1 MAFCVFCEIAENK
14 LPHHTVA
21 EDKDFLAILGIFPNT
36 KGMTVVFPKK
46 HYGSYVFDLDD
57 TTLKNL
63 ILFARK
69 VAKQIDATIPTVM
82 RTGMVIEGFGVDH
95 AHVKL
100 FPLHGKKTKEWK
112 PIESS
117 KDEFYEEY
125 PGYISSHD
133 SKRADNSELA
143 DLAKK
148 LRKHTEK

>member
-1 MAFCVFCEIAENK
+1 MAFCVFCEIAADK
-14 LPHHTVA
+14 LPHHLVA
-21 EDKDFLAILGIFPNT
+21 ENEDYMAILGIFPNT

-57 TTLKNL
+57 SVLKDL

-69 VAKQIDATIPTVM
+69 VAKKIDEKVPTVM

-95 AHVKL
+95 AHMKL
-100 FPLHGKKTKEWK
+100 FPMHGKKTKDWQ

-117 KDEFYEEY
+117 KDEYYEEY

-133 SKRADNSELA
+133 SKRADDKKLAELA
-143 DLAKK
+143 K
-148 LRKHTEK
+148 LLRE

>member
-1 MAFCVFCEIAENK
+1 MAFCVFCEIAAGK

-21 EDKDFLAILGIFPNT
+21 ENKDFMAILGIFPNT

-57 TTLKNL
+57 EVLKNL
-63 ILFARK
+63 MLFARK
-69 VAKQIDATIPTVM
+69 VAKQIDNKMPTVM

-95 AHVKL
+95 AHIKL
-100 FPLHGKKTKEWK
+100 FPMHGKKTKGWQ

-117 KDEFYEEY
+117 KDEYYEQY

-133 SKRADNSELA
+133 SKRADDKELA
-143 DLAKK
+143 KLAKE
-148 LRKHTEK
+148 LREE